1 MTRFQPHVLIGVF
14 ALLTAGLAGVVVGHL
29 LGLSAG
35 DSVYLTILLLAFLG
49 WLVGREARRQEQ
61 Q

>member
-1 MTRFQPHVLIGVF
+1 MTQFQPHVLIGMF
-14 ALLTAGLAGVVVGHL
+14 ALLTAVLAGVTVGHL

-35 DSVYLTILLLAFLG
+35 DSVYLSTLLLAVLG
-49 WLVGREARRQEQ
+49 WLVGRGARRQEQ